1 MTLKRFHN
9 FFELLELSSICTKFM
24 SSASSHPKLNLKSF
38 PHVKRNHKCLREF
51 SRMPLVFINTAGKNE
66 KIITIFSNIQVRI
79 KLPEAQ
85 NYESKDFSIKSKFY
99 FMQSSMEPDLFL
111 KALGKFKCM
120 NQILKS

>member
-1 MTLKRFHN
+1 MTLKRFYN

-24 SSASSHPKLNLKSF
+24 SSASSHLKSF

-85 NYESKDFSIKSKFY
+85 NYESKDFSNKSKFY
-99 FMQSSMEPDLFL
+99 FMQSSMEPDLFP